1 MADLEAK
8 NKTIPTLEEYLQGR
22 RITSVYMIVYDHF
35 IPCVSTS
42 KAYKESIRERL
53 VEVEDNSE
61 LFTMSDE
68 AFTLL
73 ILENYYDRW
82 MDIYHSTGGVP
93 RRRLGSRKKKEP
105 DSEVKPK
112 YTAGGIVY
120 KNSTD
125 TKGKGW
131 QDDGILR
138 YNELFEW
145 VEQDRANNDLF
156 MTRYLELKR
165 KNENDFIHRKKTGT
179 GRTRVIP
186 RCDLGLNLGMSKL
199 VVTPPTEK
207 VDNEVLPNGAASDT
221 DESEVEGGFGTDD
234 DNEMQI
240 EM

>member
-82 MDIYHSTGGVP
+82 MDIYTKQGGFP
-93 RRRLGSRKKKEP
+93 RKKSDLEGK
-105 DSEVKPK
+105 
-112 YTAGGIVY
+112 
-120 KNSTD
+120 
-125 TKGKGW
+125 KG
-131 QDDGILR
+131 
-138 YNELFEW
+138 
-145 VEQDRANNDLF
+145 
-156 MTRYLELKR
+156 
-165 KNENDFIHRKKTGT
+165 
-179 GRTRVIP
+179 
-186 RCDLGLNLGMSKL
+186 
-199 VVTPPTEK
+199 
-207 VDNEVLPNGAASDT
+207 
-221 DESEVEGGFGTDD
+221 
-234 DNEMQI
+234 
-240 EM
+240 